1 MTQVTTNNRLVSIS
15 EWLWSKL
22 QETGFE
28 VHHPSLG
35 LHFRSAQDFFKHHFS
50 INSQLPQLIPS
61 KAPFRIWICFD
72 LAGERRRA
80 KLEKEDSGFSPGS
93 GVQAF
98 KRTFYVSRSSFAG
111 IRPQGKHHAWHFK
124 VLCLRNILNYV
135 VAMNMSARQCML
147 SSSPSVLN
155 YLFCQG
161 ARLLQPWGGPSR
173 HRTLARCGRGR
184 VEHSEMTPWSALKAL
199 GFELQPNFG
208 HPEHSIETCII
219 MGFQSKEKKGS
230 SYSLLYIYI
239 YVQFSGLLHGRVV
252 IQLLKIWKHH
262 LTI

>member
-1 MTQVTTNNRLVSIS
+1 MTWQVKGGEQSWKRRIAGSVQVRGC
-15 EWLWSKL
+15 KL
-22 QETGFE
+22 
-28 VHHPSLG
+28 
-35 LHFRSAQDFFKHHFS
+35 
-50 INSQLPQLIPS
+50 
-61 KAPFRIWICFD
+61 
-72 LAGERRRA
+72 
-80 KLEKEDSGFSPGS
+80 
-93 GVQAF
+93 F

-184 VEHSEMTPWSALKAL
+184 VEHSEMTPMVGPESPGFLSFSRILAIQSIPLKHA
-199 GFELQPNFG
+199 
-208 HPEHSIETCII
+208 
-219 MGFQSKEKKGS
+219 S
-230 SYSLLYIYI
+230 SWVSNPRRKRAPATHYYIYI